1 MNVKTKESKFLDAI
15 NKYAENQKAQINKEI
30 EDYKNSRIEQ
40 ATEQGLKDAYDL
52 IKSDIAGRKAAIV
65 NETAKK
71 ELDIRKELFKYRQ
84 GICDEVFKS
93 AEEKLREFVS
103 SDEYDGYL
111 IKQAAKTAELFGDE
125 KCVVY
130 LSPSDSGKQS
140 VISKII
146 PNAEFKTDSHITI
159 GGLRAYCRALGVTSD
174 CTLDTA
180 LNDQRGWFTENSGLK
195 VV

>member
-15 NKYAENQKAQINKEI
+15 NKYAENQKAQITKEI

-65 NETAKK
+65 NETARK
-71 ELDIRKELFKYRQ
+71 ELAIRKELFTHRQ
-84 GICDEVFKS
+84 GICDEVFRR
-93 AEEKLREFVS
+93 AEDKLREFTT
-103 SDEYDGYL
+103 SDKYDGYL
-111 IKQAAKTAELFGDE
+111 SDQAKKTAELFGDKE
-125 KCVVY
+125 CLIF

-146 PNAEFKTDSHITI
+146 PNAEFKTDSHIAI
-159 GGLRAYCRALGVTSD
+159 GGFRAYCRALGITSD